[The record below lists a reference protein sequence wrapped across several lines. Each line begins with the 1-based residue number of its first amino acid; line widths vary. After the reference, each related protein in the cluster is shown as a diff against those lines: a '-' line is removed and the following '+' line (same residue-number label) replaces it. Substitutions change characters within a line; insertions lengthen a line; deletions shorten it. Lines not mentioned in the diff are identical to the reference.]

1 MYFDDLSP
9 YQYGRAAPDPT
20 IVNVGWLSRDHDY
33 QTGKTAPEFLEA
45 MRALVAAPVN
55 LFRGAHLCEFC
66 PAPPVVTT
74 PKGLRLIEPPPG
86 TSGNGEIRVVASD
99 GRTYVAPVMVLHYI
113 QAHGYRPPQAFIEA
127 VQQLARAE
135 ATPSGQR

>member
-1 MYFDDLSP
+1 
-9 YQYGRAAPDPT
+9 
-20 IVNVGWLSRDHDY
+20 
-33 QTGKTAPEFLEA
+33 
-45 MRALVAAPVN
+45 MRALIAAPVN

-86 TSGNGEIRVVASD
+86 TSGNGEIRVVGSG

-113 QAHGYRPPQAFIEA
+113 DAHAYRPPQAFIEA
-127 VQQLARAE
+127 VLQLARAE
-135 ATPSGQR
+135 ATPSGER